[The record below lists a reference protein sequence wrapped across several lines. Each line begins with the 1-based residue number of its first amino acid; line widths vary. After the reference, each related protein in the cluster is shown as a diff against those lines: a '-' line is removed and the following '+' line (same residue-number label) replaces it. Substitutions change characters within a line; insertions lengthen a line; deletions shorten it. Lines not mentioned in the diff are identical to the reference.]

1 MHLSLC
7 SSICCATCCAKLS
20 SFLTAGQTQLS
31 RERLCTREKLY
42 KERNKMGQSHITFVN
57 NCLLP
62 YKCNMSAHVLTHSMP
77 CPLTDLYQSSGE
89 SPYADLQILQLPGT
103 GHLHQFDVW
112 KHNVIHSEAKG
123 KDTTTGTIIHCYKKA
138 IMYLKQNYSK
148 HARKYISY
156 DKMKCLS
163 NKANAAC

>member
-1 MHLSLC
+1 MHSNAPVSLFILFLC
-7 SSICCATCCAKLS
+7 NTSSAKLS
-20 SFLTAGQTQLS
+20 NFLTAGQTQLS

-42 KERNKMGQSHITFVN
+42 RERNKVGQSHITFVN

-77 CPLTDLYQSSGE
+77 CPLSDLYQSSGE
-89 SPYADLQILQLPGT
+89 NPYADLQTLQLLGT

-112 KHNVIHSEAKG
+112 KHNVIHSEAKD

-138 IMYLKQNYSK
+138 IMY
-148 HARKYISY
+148 
-156 DKMKCLS
+156 
-163 NKANAAC
+163 